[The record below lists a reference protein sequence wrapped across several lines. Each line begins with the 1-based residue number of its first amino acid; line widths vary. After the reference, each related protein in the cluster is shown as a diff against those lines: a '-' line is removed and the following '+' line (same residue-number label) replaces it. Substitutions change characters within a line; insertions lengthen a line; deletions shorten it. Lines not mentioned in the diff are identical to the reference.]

1 MRNWLPAAAA
11 ILMLT
16 NTGAFAQA
24 NLRPDPTPRVPQ
36 QAGQGLALEDRQ
48 FISRA
53 LNLSEAEIEAGRL
66 AAEKASATGIK
77 EFAQR
82 LVTEHEKLKGEVQ
95 QLAQKNGVTV
105 DPHAS
110 RSWWQGELQ
119 RIGGLSGQDFDREYM
134 KWQLQTHLALVNLY
148 QTQASGTPQMELSK
162 FAITTLEDIQ
172 KIFNQAK
179 QLGAQQGVSIDT
191 VRQPPQY

>member
-1 MRNWLPAAAA
+1 MRNWLPATIA

-24 NLRPDPTPRVPQ
+24 NLRPDPTPRLPP
-36 QAGQGLALEDRQ
+36 QAGQGLPVEDRQ

-53 LNLSEAEIEAGRL
+53 LNLSEAVIEAGRL
-66 AAEKASATGIK
+66 GAEKASNTGIK
-77 EFAQR
+77 DFAQR

-95 QLAQKNGVTV
+95 QFAQKNGITV

-119 RIGGLSGQDFDREYM
+119 RIQGLTGAEFDREYM
-134 KWQLQTHLALVNLY
+134 RWQLQTHLALVNLY
-148 QTQASGTPQMELSK
+148 QVQASNTPQMELAK
-162 FAITTLEDIQ
+162 FAITTLTEIQ
-172 KIFNQAK
+172 KMFDQAK
-179 QLGAQQGVSIDT
+179 QLGAQHGVAIDT

>member
-1 MRNWLPAAAA
+1 MRNWLPATIA

-24 NLRPDPTPRVPQ
+24 NLRPDPTPRMPQ
-36 QAGQGLALEDRQ
+36 QAGQGLPAEDRQ

-53 LNLSEAEIEAGRL
+53 FNLSEAEIAAGQL
-66 AAEKASATGIK
+66 AIQKASAPGIK

-95 QLAQKNGVTV
+95 QIAQKNGITI

-110 RSWWQGELQ
+110 QSWWQGELQ
-119 RIGGLSGQDFDREYM
+119 RIGNLSGRDFDRDYM

-148 QTQASGTPQMELSK
+148 QTQASASPQMELSK

-172 KIFNQAK
+172 KMFDQAK

>member
-1 MRNWLPAAAA
+1 MRNWLPATAA
-11 ILMLT
+11 ILMLA
-16 NTGAFAQA
+16 NTGALAQA
-24 NLRPDPTPRVPQ
+24 TLRPDPTPRVPQ
-36 QAGQGLALEDRQ
+36 QAGQGLAAEDRQ

-53 LNLSEAEIEAGRL
+53 FNLSEAEIAAGRL
-66 AAEKASATGIK
+66 AAEKASAPGIK

-82 LVTEHEKLKGEVQ
+82 LVTEHEKLKGAVQ
-95 QLAQKNGVTV
+95 QLAQKNGITI

-110 RSWWQGELQ
+110 QSWWQGELQ
-119 RIGGLSGQDFDREYM
+119 RIGNLSGPDFDREYM

-148 QTQASGTPQMELSK
+148 QTQASASPQIELSK

-172 KIFNQAK
+172 KMFDQAK
-179 QLGAQQGVSIDT
+179 QLGAQLGVSINT